1 MYSVPFSQDHI
12 LEEADK
18 IACEHGIDYNSK
30 KAKELTSLGD
40 VNPFANWITPEIL
53 RKLVEGL
60 R

>member
-18 IACEHGIDYNSK
+18 IACEYGIDYNSK

-40 VNPFANWITPEIL
+40 VNPFANWGI
-53 RKLVEGL
+53 
-60 R
+60 